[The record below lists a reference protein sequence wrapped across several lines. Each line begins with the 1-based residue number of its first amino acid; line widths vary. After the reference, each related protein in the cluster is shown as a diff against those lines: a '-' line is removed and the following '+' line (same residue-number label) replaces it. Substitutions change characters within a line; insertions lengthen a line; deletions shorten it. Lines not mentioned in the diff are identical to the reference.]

1 MYLYKEIQANETFY
15 INKETRVLLTRT
27 LNILSSHVL
36 NLAWR
41 MKAELAPNS
50 NVYIKNVKIESLIIS
65 KPLDLRP

>member
-50 NVYIKNVKIESLIIS
+50 NVYIKNVKIESLFIS